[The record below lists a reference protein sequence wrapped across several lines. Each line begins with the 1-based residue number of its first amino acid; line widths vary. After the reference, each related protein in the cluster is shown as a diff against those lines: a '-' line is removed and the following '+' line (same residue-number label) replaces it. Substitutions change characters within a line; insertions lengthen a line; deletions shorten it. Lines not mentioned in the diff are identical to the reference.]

1 MLLFPIAEDNI
12 AFYVAIKNITETLKG
27 VCCHIIQTS
36 VLWTS
41 ILQIPSLTQV
51 PHRG

>member
-1 MLLFPIAEDNI
+1 MLLFPIAKDNV

-36 VLWTS
+36 ALWSS
-41 ILQIPSLTQV
+41 ILQMTS
-51 PHRG
+51 